1 MRAAVAGMGLVL
13 MLTGCSALDGIR
25 RPPPALP
32 PPSPPATVA
41 FEERS
46 AVVPVPAGYR
56 QSTVEFAGASEGAAL
71 FTRCAVPH
79 RRVGNHNECSAVWR
93 LVATGWQRLRPQN
106 APATYR
112 STAALG
118 GGALAVTSP
127 GQTGLV
133 TLDGR
138 YHATGWPGG
147 GWLQAL
153 GDGTL
158 FIDDDLRGELWLG
171 SARARNA
178 GGSRSSSRIRS
189 RSCFGVLELSGIGS
203 T

>member
-13 MLTGCSALDGIR
+13 VLTGCSALDGVR

-138 YHATGWPGG
+138 YHVTGWRGRRLAAGAGRRDAVHRRRPARRTLVG
-147 GWLQAL
+147 L
-153 GDGTL
+153 GAGTQ
-158 FIDDDLRGELWLG
+158 RRWVKV
-171 SARARNA
+171 
-178 GGSRSSSRIRS
+178 
-189 RSCFGVLELSGIGS
+189 VLKNS
-203 T
+203 